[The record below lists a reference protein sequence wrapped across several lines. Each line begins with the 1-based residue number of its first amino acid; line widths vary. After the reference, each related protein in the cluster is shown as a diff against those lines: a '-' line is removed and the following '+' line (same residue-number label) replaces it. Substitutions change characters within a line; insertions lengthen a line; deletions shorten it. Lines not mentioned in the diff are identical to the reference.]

1 MVQSTRLTAI
11 ATQVLEQSVMVVYQ
25 NYLPLCQVNIK
36 QAIALL
42 VTNVIQGG
50 WLHSRSLIIEVPKH
64 IRLAIASIERMWKV
78 LRQNYFTVSE
88 AWRDRATQ
96 FWIDVQVDL
105 E

>member
-1 MVQSTRLTAI
+1 MMQSNHLMAI

-42 VTNVIQGG
+42 VTNVSQGG
-50 WLHSRSLIIEVPKH
+50 WLHSLSLVIEVPKH
-64 IRLAIASIERMWKV
+64 IRLPIASSERMWKV
-78 LRQNYFTVSE
+78 LQQNYFTVSE

-96 FWIDVQVDL
+96 FWIDVQADL